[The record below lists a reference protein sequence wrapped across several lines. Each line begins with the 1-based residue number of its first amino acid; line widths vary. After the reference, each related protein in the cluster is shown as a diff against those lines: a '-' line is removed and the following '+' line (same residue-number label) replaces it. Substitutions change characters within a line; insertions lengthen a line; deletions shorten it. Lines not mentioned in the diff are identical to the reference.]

1 MGQEVEYTPEQ
12 RSVIEFTENNLLVS
26 AAAGS
31 GKTTVMIQRV
41 CELMTREK
49 EPVPIS
55 KFLIISFT
63 KASASDMKNKLIKKL
78 SSLEPTP
85 YILEQIDDIMTS
97 DVSNLHSFCARL
109 LKSYFYEV
117 GLDPTFVVLDE
128 QEVEAFKEKALN
140 KLFADKTE
148 AGDKDFYE
156 LVDIFS
162 KSRKDTGLREAILK
176 LYNFLCSIV
185 DRDGW
190 YKKSIKGLFD
200 EDLSKNVGAKIINGH
215 MKAEKL
221 RCEKLIQEKIDVCA
235 KAGLKDLVGY
245 LQSVDSVFKLI
256 RMDSGFL
263 ENAKRLNDK
272 PRMPNIPKATEG
284 KEFMQEEVKALK
296 TELIKRFDDLKKYAC
311 ADEIEDIIPNLK
323 KTKER
328 LEALYNLTL
337 EFEKNFKTLKR
348 EKGGLD
354 FNDLEQYS
362 LLVLKNPTILEEIK
376 KKYEYVLVDEY
387 QDINDVQETIL
398 TLLSRENN
406 RFMVGDVKQS
416 IYRFRLC
423 DPEIFLEKYNLY
435 GEDESKG
442 KLILLNAN
450 FRSKSGIL
458 DFVNAIFNVV
468 MTEDFG
474 GVDYEGEAKLVAGKE
489 SQIDNEQR
497 VELLFADTTKLSQ
510 KQEQE
515 ISVYS
520 VKEDKENAVS
530 LEKQGQAEGLMI
542 AEKIADLMAHYKI
555 KDADTGKM
563 RKIKFA
569 DITILTQSRTAF
581 LNKLTDVL
589 REKGIPVST
598 DIEGDSLEDEYV
610 YGVKTFLETVA
621 CYKSDYSLF
630 SCMYS
635 KTFDFTADELAQIK
649 IAGAG
654 EDFFYKNVEF
664 AVNSGKLG
672 AELQEKLEN
681 FFKTLAEFRNQASFL
696 TVKEIAKEIVEKQK
710 VRIKMGFEPDAESR
724 TQKLNRF
731 IGSLGDQNVYEYLS
745 DKGLSSVKCEPV
757 YAGGA
762 VKVMTIHKS
771 KGLEFGVVFLV
782 GVTRKFNFQ
791 SMRTDL
797 LISKDH
803 GFAIDYYDRVQRYKS
818 PTIAKQAVKLKETRK
833 MLEEE
838 ERLLYV
844 ALTRATDYLY
854 IVGSGDFEAIKTTM
868 PTSPVCFMDFMGALF
883 VEPDKYPKL
892 TYTVKVAD
900 AMDLI
905 DADEKPQL
913 KQVLISDYDDKGVS
927 QINEVLDFKY
937 SFEESTKLPVKTT
950 VSYLADEETEKQVF
964 VYIDEEDKSSAENG
978 TLQHKIMQHLSLTE
992 STEEEIVEKVAEL
1005 ETLGAITKEQANNV
1019 MVEGIYKLLTNEEFK
1034 KLIAG
1039 AKQVLKERE
1048 FYTLI
1053 PLAKDINNN
1062 DNVIVQGIVDLC
1074 LVYDD
1079 GLVIID
1085 YKTGNLGKHNLDRY
1099 KTQVEIYSSAMER
1112 AFKLPVNKMCLASI
1126 KSGELVNF

>member
-1 MGQEVEYTPEQ
+1 
-12 RSVIEFTENNLLVS
+12 
-26 AAAGS
+26 
-31 GKTTVMIQRV
+31 
-41 CELMTREK
+41 
-49 EPVPIS
+49 
-55 KFLIISFT
+55 
-63 KASASDMKNKLIKKL
+63 
-78 SSLEPTP
+78 
-85 YILEQIDDIMTS
+85 MTS

-468 MTEDFG
+468 MSEDF
-474 GVDYEGEAKLVAGKE
+474 
-489 SQIDNEQR
+489 
-497 VELLFADTTKLSQ
+497 
-510 KQEQE
+510 
-515 ISVYS
+515 
-520 VKEDKENAVS
+520 
-530 LEKQGQAEGLMI
+530 
-542 AEKIADLMAHYKI
+542 
-555 KDADTGKM
+555 
-563 RKIKFA
+563 
-569 DITILTQSRTAF
+569 
-581 LNKLTDVL
+581 
-589 REKGIPVST
+589 
-598 DIEGDSLEDEYV
+598 
-610 YGVKTFLETVA
+610 
-621 CYKSDYSLF
+621 C
-630 SCMYS
+630 
-635 KTFDFTADELAQIK
+635 
-649 IAGAG
+649 
-654 EDFFYKNVEF
+654 
-664 AVNSGKLG
+664 
-672 AELQEKLEN
+672 
-681 FFKTLAEFRNQASFL
+681 
-696 TVKEIAKEIVEKQK
+696 
-710 VRIKMGFEPDAESR
+710 
-724 TQKLNRF
+724 
-731 IGSLGDQNVYEYLS
+731 
-745 DKGLSSVKCEPV
+745 
-757 YAGGA
+757 
-762 VKVMTIHKS
+762 
-771 KGLEFGVVFLV
+771 
-782 GVTRKFNFQ
+782 
-791 SMRTDL
+791 
-797 LISKDH
+797 
-803 GFAIDYYDRVQRYKS
+803 
-818 PTIAKQAVKLKETRK
+818 
-833 MLEEE
+833 
-838 ERLLYV
+838 
-844 ALTRATDYLY
+844 
-854 IVGSGDFEAIKTTM
+854 
-868 PTSPVCFMDFMGALF
+868 
-883 VEPDKYPKL
+883 
-892 TYTVKVAD
+892 
-900 AMDLI
+900 
-905 DADEKPQL
+905 
-913 KQVLISDYDDKGVS
+913 
-927 QINEVLDFKY
+927 
-937 SFEESTKLPVKTT
+937 
-950 VSYLADEETEKQVF
+950 
-964 VYIDEEDKSSAENG
+964 
-978 TLQHKIMQHLSLTE
+978 
-992 STEEEIVEKVAEL
+992 
-1005 ETLGAITKEQANNV
+1005 
-1019 MVEGIYKLLTNEEFK
+1019 
-1034 KLIAG
+1034 
-1039 AKQVLKERE
+1039 
-1048 FYTLI
+1048 
-1053 PLAKDINNN
+1053 
-1062 DNVIVQGIVDLC
+1062 
-1074 LVYDD
+1074 
-1079 GLVIID
+1079 
-1085 YKTGNLGKHNLDRY
+1085 
-1099 KTQVEIYSSAMER
+1099 
-1112 AFKLPVNKMCLASI
+1112 
-1126 KSGELVNF
+1126 